1 MIEIYLLEAL
11 KAFSDTGTLSAA
23 SERLHLAEPSVS
35 RAMKKLEG
43 ILGVSLFDRGKNKIE
58 LNETGKLASEY
69 AARILNDEESMIRHI
84 RSYDKSLHTIS
95 IGSCAPGPIMEL
107 LPVMTG
113 IFSDKAVASDTNT
126 EKNLIEGLGSG
137 NYDLI
142 LLTRPLMEEV
152 FYCALYG
159 TEQLYLSVN
168 PVHPAASEKTITFSK
183 MDGQNFIMYAK
194 VGFWEDV
201 VKEKMPNSKFYK
213 QEDLDAVGD
222 LAAASDLPSFST
234 DITQRVMASRRN
246 GRINIPFSDPEA
258 FAQYYLICKTEDKK
272 KYSRL
277 YHHVPG
283 LCL

>member
-11 KAFSDTGTLSAA
+11 RAFSDTGTLSAA

-43 ILGVSLFDRGKNKIE
+43 VLGVSLFDRGKNKIE
-58 LNETGKLASEY
+58 LNETGKLAAEY
-69 AARILNDEESMIRHI
+69 AARILNDEEAMIRHI
-84 RSYDKSLHTIS
+84 RSFDRVKHTVS

-113 IFSDKAVASDTNT
+113 IFSDKTVTSDMNT
-126 EKNLIEGLGSG
+126 EENLIEGLVSGS
-137 NYDLI
+137 YDLI
-142 LLTRPLMEEV
+142 LLTRPLMEEG

-159 TEQLYLSVN
+159 TEQLCLSVN
-168 PVHPAASEKTITFSK
+168 PTHPASSQKRITFSK

-194 VGFWEDV
+194 VGFWEDIV
-201 VKEKMPNSKFYK
+201 IEKMPNSKFYK

-258 FAQYYLICKTEDKK
+258 FAQYYLICKEEDKN
-272 KYSRL
+272 KYTRL
-277 YHHVPG
+277 FNS
-283 LCL
+283 L